1 VRTLANVKNNLDL
14 PRRRRYCFRSRIRR
28 LFFATMHGTSGEG
41 ETMARTAI
49 LRRETT
55 ETRVSVAVD
64 LDGGPIQVRTTIP
77 FFDHMLTL
85 MAKHG
90 LLGLQIEAAG
100 DTDIDL
106 HHTVEDV
113 GITLGQALRQALG
126 DRAGIRRYGQA
137 GVPMDEALANV
148 HIDLVTRPYLVYNVA
163 PAAGQAGGFDVDL
176 AEQFFRA
183 LVTSLQATAH
193 LSLSYGSNQHHML
206 EALFKAFGR
215 ALAEAISADARI
227 TGPLSTK
234 GVL

>member
-1 VRTLANVKNNLDL
+1 
-14 PRRRRYCFRSRIRR
+14 
-28 LFFATMHGTSGEG
+28 
-41 ETMARTAI
+41 MARTA
-49 LRRETT
+49 RVARETS
-55 ETRVSVAVD
+55 ETKVEVEVD
-64 LDGGPIQVRTTIP
+64 LGGGAIAVRTTIP

-85 MAKHG
+85 LARHG
-90 LLGLQIEAAG
+90 LVGLRIEASG

-113 GITLGQALRQALG
+113 GITLGQALGEALG

-137 GVPMDEALANV
+137 GVPMDEALASV
-148 HIDLVTRPYLVYNVA
+148 HIDLVTRPYLVYNV
-163 PAAGQAGGFDVDL
+163 PTAAGQGGGFDVDL

-183 LVTSLQATAH
+183 LVTSLKATVH

-215 ALAEAISADARI
+215 ALGEAATADPRI
-227 TGPLSTK
+227 AGPLSTK

>member
-1 VRTLANVKNNLDL
+1 
-14 PRRRRYCFRSRIRR
+14 
-28 LFFATMHGTSGEG
+28 
-41 ETMARTAI
+41 MARTARV
-49 LRRETT
+49 RRETS
-55 ETRVSVAVD
+55 ETKVEVAVD
-64 LDGGPIQVRTTIP
+64 LEGGAIKVRTTIP

-85 MAKHG
+85 LARHG
-90 LLGLQIEAAG
+90 LIGLEIEAAG

-137 GVPMDEALANV
+137 GVPMDEALATV
-148 HIDLVTRPYLVYNVA
+148 YIDLVTRPYLVYNV
-163 PAAGQAGGFDVDL
+163 PTIAGQAGGFDVDL

-183 LVTSLQATAH
+183 LVTSLKATVH
-193 LSLSYGSNQHHML
+193 FSLSYGSNQHHIL

-215 ALAEAISADARI
+215 AFGAAATADSRI
-227 TGPLSTK
+227 AGPLSTK

>member
-1 VRTLANVKNNLDL
+1 
-14 PRRRRYCFRSRIRR
+14 
-28 LFFATMHGTSGEG
+28 
-41 ETMARTAI
+41 MARTA
-49 LRRETT
+49 RATRETS
-55 ETRVSVAVD
+55 ETKVEVEVA
-64 LDGGPIQVRTTIP
+64 LEGGPIRVRTTIP

-90 LLGLQIEAAG
+90 LIGLEIDASG

-113 GITLGQALRQALG
+113 GITLGEALRKALG

-137 GVPMDEALANV
+137 AVPMDEALASV
-148 HIDLVTRPYLVYNVA
+148 SIDLVTRPYLVFNV
-163 PAAGQAGGFDVDL
+163 PAVAGQAGAFDVDL

-183 LVTSLQATAH
+183 AVTSLQATVH
-193 LSLSYGSNQHHML
+193 LNLQYGSNLHHVL

-215 ALAEAISADARI
+215 ALGEASTADPRIS
-227 TGPLSTK
+227 GPLSTK

>member
-1 VRTLANVKNNLDL
+1 
-14 PRRRRYCFRSRIRR
+14 
-28 LFFATMHGTSGEG
+28 
-41 ETMARTAI
+41 MARTGSI
-49 LRRETT
+49 RRETT
-55 ETRVSVAVD
+55 ETRVAVTVG
-64 LDGGPIQVRTTIP
+64 LEGGPIQVSTTIP

-85 MAKHG
+85 LAKHG
-90 LLGLQIEAAG
+90 LFSLQIEASG

-137 GVPMDEALANV
+137 GVPMDEALASV
-148 HIDLVTRPYLVYNVA
+148 HIDLVTRPYLVYNVSTI
-163 PAAGQAGGFDVDL
+163 PGQMGGFDIDL

-183 LVTSLQATAH
+183 LVTNLQATVH
-193 LSLSYGSNQHHML
+193 LSLNYGSNQHHIL

-215 ALAEAISADARI
+215 AFGEAATADARI
-227 TGPLSTK
+227 AGPLSTK